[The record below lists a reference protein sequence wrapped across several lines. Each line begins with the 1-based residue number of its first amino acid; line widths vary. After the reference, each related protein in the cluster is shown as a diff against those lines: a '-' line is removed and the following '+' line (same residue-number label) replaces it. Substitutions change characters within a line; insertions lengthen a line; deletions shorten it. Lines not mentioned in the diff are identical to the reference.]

1 MTEPPMSNRPLTTA
15 AMALCLALSVALQAA
30 LLAVPL
36 LTMHVMDGVLATR
49 SLATLGALAVGFAVA
64 IAMAGLFR
72 HLRVVLLAS
81 AAESGAQRLQQRA
94 LRVSVRRALRG
105 DRSTGAMVLQDVA
118 ELRRFL
124 GGGTLAEMM
133 DLVAMPVALAVLFL
147 LHPLYGW
154 VGVAG
159 CMLLGLLGWLADAT
173 TRGALPEASAEA
185 ARVSTELAG
194 RLRQRDLVE
203 GLGLLPAIVERWHP
217 RYLRAIGRLDAAQL
231 HVRTLQGFARFATLL
246 FQGGMAAVGAWLVIG
261 QQAAPGSIIAAAL
274 LAGMATSPVAR
285 LVATW
290 RDWAFAR
297 LAWSRLRRLVA
308 DPAEEPAGAGTAT
321 ALAGLSA
328 EGVTVSPPGAG
339 APLVRDLSLRLA
351 PGEVLAI
358 TGRNGAGKT
367 TLLRA
372 LLGLVPA
379 ESGRVVLDGLDARRT
394 ARDAIGPRIGYLPQE
409 AQLLDGSVLD
419 NIRRFGGG
427 TAEQAIAA
435 ARQAGAHEAIG
446 RLPEGYATGC
456 GPSQGLSG
464 GQRRLVAFARAL
476 FGQPSLLVLDEPE
489 AGLDGRAIEGLRAAV
504 ASFRAAGGM
513 VVLVTH
519 QPDAWR
525 GLLDKVLHLEG
536 GGAWRTQPAT

>member
-1 MTEPPMSNRPLTTA
+1 MPNRALVAA
-15 AMALCLALSVALQAA
+15 AMALCILLSVALQAA
-30 LLAVPL
+30 MLAAPL

-49 SLATLGALAVGFAVA
+49 SLATLGALAVGFVVA
-64 IAMAGLFR
+64 IALGGLLR
-72 HLRVVLLAS
+72 HLRAALLAAATEAS
-81 AAESGAQRLQQRA
+81 ARRLQNRA
-94 LRVSVRRALRG
+94 LRAAVGRAMQG
-105 DRSTGAMVLQDVA
+105 DRTAGAMALQDVL

-124 GGGTLAEMM
+124 GGGTLAELM

-154 VGVAG
+154 IGVAG
-159 CMLLGLLGWLADAT
+159 CVLLGLIGWLADAT
-173 TRGALPEASAEA
+173 TRGALAGASAEA
-185 ARVSTELAG
+185 ARVSAQLAG

-203 GLGLLPAIVERWHP
+203 GLGLLPAIVGRWHL

-231 HVRTLQGFARFATLL
+231 RVRMLQGFARFATLL
-246 FQGGMAAVGAWLVIG
+246 FQGGTAAIGAWLVID
-261 QQAAPGSIIAAAL
+261 QVAAPGSIIAAAM
-274 LAGMATSPVAR
+274 LAGMATAPVAR

-308 DPAEEPAGAGTAT
+308 DAPPEPTWAAAAEAQT
-321 ALAGLSA
+321 GLSA
-328 EGVTVSPPGAG
+328 QNLTVTPPGRN

-379 ESGRVVLDGLDARRT
+379 EAGGVALDGFDAHRT
-394 ARDAIGPRIGYLPQE
+394 ARAAIGQRIGYLPQE

-419 NIRRFGGG
+419 NIRRFGDG
-427 TAEQAIAA
+427 TAEQAVAA
-435 ARQAGAHEAIG
+435 ARRAGAHEAIG
-446 RLPEGYATGC
+446 RLPQGYATAC
-456 GPSQGLSG
+456 GPAQGLSG
-464 GQRRLVAFARAL
+464 GQRRLVGLARAL
-476 FGQPSLLVLDEPE
+476 FGAPRLLVLDEPE
-489 AGLDGRAIEGLRAAV
+489 AGLDARAIESVRAAV

-519 QPDAWR
+519 QPEAWR
-525 GLLDKVLHLEG
+525 GLLDHVLHLEG